1 MGGESKNRK
10 AGEGKDFLRL
20 LIALNYGFFIL
31 FLIYWLGTY
40 LKMLG
45 MIHQEAC
52 DC

>member
-20 LIALNYGFFIL
+20 LTTLKYRFFIL

-40 LKMLG
+40 L
-45 MIHQEAC
+45 
-52 DC
+52 